1 MGIYAKNNYLD
12 FDWIVNRS
20 GPFCFIVG
28 ARGVGKTYGA
38 LKYVLENNIK
48 FLFMRRR
55 QNEIEMLSSPDTNPL
70 KANTNDITIKS
81 INKNMFGFYNTDE
94 DGRPEGSPRG
104 YMCALSTI
112 SKLRGFD
119 MHDVKIIIFDEFIG
133 EAHDTP
139 IKQEGKA
146 FKNAYETVNRNRE
159 LEGFPPVKVLAL
171 ANSNEL
177 ANPIFMEM
185 RIVTAAEK
193 MSMTG
198 NQYYNDERRGITI
211 IMPSGSKISEAK
223 RGTALYRASEGS
235 DFADMA
241 IENKFSGYTSDNVSP
256 QPLGE
261 YKPLAFLGELGIY
274 RHKSARRFYI
284 CSHRAG
290 AAKEY
295 RTGADDLKRARHDL
309 YYLRLAFLNNRIF
322 FDSYLNKVIFE
333 KYLDI

>member
-12 FDWIVNRS
+12 FDWIVERS

-38 LKYVLENNIK
+38 IKYVLENNIK

-70 KANTNDITIKS
+70 KANTNDITVKS
-81 INKNMFGFYNTDE
+81 INKNMFGFYDTDE

-119 MHDVKIIIFDEFIG
+119 MHDVKLIIFDEFIG

-139 IKQEGKA
+139 IKREGKA

-159 LEGFPPVKVLAL
+159 LVGFPPVKVLAL

-185 RIVTAAEK
+185 GIVTAAEK

-198 NQYYNDERRGITI
+198 NQYYNDEKRGITI

-223 RGTALYRASEGS
+223 KQTALYKASEGS

-241 IENKFSGYTSDNVSP
+241 IENKFEGYTADNVAP

-261 YKPLAFLGELGIY
+261 YKPLAFVGELAIY
-274 RHKSARRFYI
+274 KHKSQRRFYV

-290 AAKEY
+290 IAREY
-295 RTGADDLKRARHDL
+295 RAGADDLKRARHDL
-309 YYLRLAFLNNRIF
+309 YYLRVAFLNNRIY
-322 FDSYLNKVIFE
+322 FDTYLNKVLFE
-333 KYLDI
+333 NYLDI